1 MKIILSRKG
10 FDSSYGGYP
19 SMIFENG
26 IMQTLP
32 IPNAKDSIKY
42 ADILCPAENKNLY
55 EVMKRVNSK
64 IRCKTWIELSQES
77 TCHLDPDIDY
87 RSIKREK
94 GWRGCFGQGAAA
106 QSVLKNNMIGEGDLF
121 IFFGWFNK
129 CYTSSNGLLK
139 FDKGD
144 GMHVL
149 YGYLQVDSVIYTAKD
164 EIPSW
169 LMYHPHVSE
178 RHILK
183 ENNCIYIAKEFCTW
197 NSKRRGYGV
206 FNYSDQLRL
215 TKVGESRSKWDLPEI
230 FRNVDITYHSK
241 DSWKDD
247 YFQSAHRGQ
256 EFVVN
261 ENDEIQDWAIKLIEA
276 NSEV

>member
-26 IMQTLP
+26 MMQTLP
-32 IPNAKDSIKY
+32 IPNTKDSIRY
-42 ADILCPAENKNLY
+42 SDILCPAENISLY
-55 EVMKRVNSK
+55 EVMRRVNPK

-77 TCHLDPDIDY
+77 TCHLDPDIDF
-87 RSIKREK
+87 RSIKREE

-106 QSVLKNNMIGEGDLF
+106 QSVLKNNMIGKGDLF

-129 CYTSSNGLLK
+129 CYTDNNGLLK
-139 FDKGD
+139 FAKGN

-149 YGYLQVDSVIYTAKD
+149 YGYLQVDSVIYTSKD
-164 EIPSW
+164 KIPSW
-169 LMYHPHVSE
+169 LMYHSHVSE

-183 ENNCIYIAKEFCTW
+183 ENNCIYVAKEFCTW
-197 NSKRRGYGV
+197 NSKRTGYGI

-215 TKVGESRSKWDLPEI
+215 TKVGESRSKWDLPKI

-241 DSWKDD
+241 DSWKDG

-256 EFVVN
+256 EFVVS
-261 ENDEIQDWAIKLIEA
+261 ENKEIQDWAIKLIETH
-276 NSEV
+276 SGV

>member
-1 MKIILSRKG
+1 MKIVLSRKG

-26 IMQTLP
+26 TMQILP
-32 IPNAKDSIKY
+32 IPNAKDDIRY
-42 ADILCPAENKNLY
+42 AEILCPSKNKSLY
-55 EVMKRVNSK
+55 EVMKNANTK

-87 RSIKREK
+87 RSIERAK

-106 QSVLKNNMIGEGDLF
+106 QSVLKRNMIGEGDLF
-121 IFFGWFNK
+121 IFFGWFNN
-129 CYTSSNGLLK
+129 CHTDSNGFLK
-139 FDKGD
+139 FDKGN

-164 EIPSW
+164 KIPSW

-183 ENNCIYIAKEFCTW
+183 ENNCIYVAKEFCTW
-197 NSKRRGYGV
+197 NNERKGYGI
-206 FNYSDQLRL
+206 FKYNDQLRL
-215 TKVGESRSKWDLPEI
+215 TKVGESRSKWDLPKI
-230 FRNVDITYHSK
+230 FKNVNITYHSQ
-241 DSWKDD
+241 DSWKDG

-256 EFVVN
+256 EFVVD
-261 ENDEIQDWAIKLIEA
+261 ENKEIQDWAIKLIET

>member
-42 ADILCPAENKNLY
+42 ADIFCPAENINLY
-55 EVMKRVNSK
+55 EVMKRVNPK

-94 GWRGCFGQGAAA
+94 GWRGCFGQGAAS
-106 QSVLKNNMIGEGDLF
+106 QSVLKNNMVGEGDLF
-121 IFFGWFNK
+121 FFFGWFNK
-129 CYTSSNGLLK
+129 CFANGNGFLK

-149 YGYLQVDSVIYTAKD
+149 FGYLQIDSVIYTSKD
-164 EIPSW
+164 EIPPW
-169 LMYHPHVSE
+169 LRYHPHVSE
-178 RHILK
+178 RHLAK
-183 ENNCIYIAKEFCTW
+183 ENNCIYIAKEYCTW
-197 NSKRRGYGV
+197 NSQRRGYGV

-215 TKVGESRSKWDLPEI
+215 TKAGESRSKWDLPKI

-256 EFVVN
+256 EFVVS
-261 ENDEIQDWAIKLIEA
+261 ENKEIQDWAIKLIETH
-276 NSEV
+276 SEV